1 MPFVQTATAVAVANN
16 QLLRPL
22 IKVNQVG
29 STGGSSPSCVLVEGL
44 LQTIAAGRAATNN
57 TRPCPGSSLISYALR
72 NGTSMSHSTFLGVHK
87 CSRVPDT
94 PVGPLRFERS
104 GFDSGCAAFD
114 AKGFG
119 ETVLCVSV
127 FAVRFDTHMSCGCF
141 W

>member
-1 MPFVQTATAVAVANN
+1 MAICTNSANN

-29 STGGSSPSCVLVEGL
+29 STGGSSPSCVLVEGF

-87 CSRVPDT
+87 CSRVPDA
-94 PVGPLRFERS
+94 PVGPLRLERS
-104 GFDSGCAAFD
+104 GFDGGCAAFE
-114 AKGFG
+114 AKRFRRNGSLRVGFRCA
-119 ETVLCVSV
+119 L
-127 FAVRFDTHMSCGCF
+127 
-141 W
+141 